1 MSGRLIILPKKSWH
15 PGKRENIE
23 KVLRDERL
31 AAEEAAAAR
40 ERAREIT
47 QEGIVETLTK
57 KRSASETIEGGAN
70 AASGTP
76 TSRRRRGR
84 GQDRDEEA
92 LGGKGQGWGATLQHV
107 NLFSD
112 AEREAGKILG
122 QNSDHQREKKEQE
135 LQKQQ
140 RSGLAPTALGDGS
153 AELKDKDSQPW
164 YTNLQPQSTA
174 CVSKV
179 AARTVRLGR
188 EVTGQEAEEAI
199 KRDQRR
205 KGRADPMGSLFRSGA
220 QTTRGSL
227 PFERRGTYYQPEA
240 ATANPPGAA
249 GLCVDEATL
258 HSDRG
263 EHAGKAKKVKKAMKV
278 KKDKKGKKDKK
289 KSAKEKSHSKET
301 QTRSD
306 RDRLARRHGDSAAGL
321 SGGRADEAT
330 DAQREQKLKD
340 LRSRRLAR
348 EGGERERQ
356 IRLLAEREMAGHS
369 LPDERTRAYNNQY
382 NAPAARQ
389 NRIR

>member
-57 KRSASETIEGGAN
+57 KRSASETIEGEAN

-76 TSRRRRGR
+76 ASRRRRGQDKR
-84 GQDRDEEA
+84 QSQDRDEEA

-135 LQKQQ
+135 LQRQQ
-140 RSGLAPTALGDGS
+140 RSGLAPTALGEGS
-153 AELKDKDSQPW
+153 AELKDKESQPW
-164 YTNLQPQSTA
+164 YTQLQPQSTA

-199 KRDQRR
+199 KRDQGR
-205 KGRADPMGSLFRSGA
+205 KGQADPMGSLFRSGA
-220 QTTRGSL
+220 QPMRGSL
-227 PFERRGTYYQPEA
+227 PLERRGTSYQPEA
-240 ATANPPGAA
+240 ATANLHGAA
-249 GLCVDEATL
+249 GLCVDEATS
-258 HSDRG
+258 HSNRG
-263 EHAGKAKKVKKAMKV
+263 KHAGKAKKVKK
-278 KKDKKGKKDKK
+278 DKKGKRDKK
-289 KSAKEKSHSKET
+289 KHAKEKRHSTET
-301 QTRSD
+301 RTRNN
-306 RDRLARRHGDSAAGL
+306 RDKFARRHSDSAAGL

-356 IRLLAEREMAGHS
+356 IRLLAEREMAGQS

-389 NRIR
+389 NRTR

>member
-1 MSGRLIILPKKSWH
+1 
-15 PGKRENIE
+15 
-23 KVLRDERL
+23 
-31 AAEEAAAAR
+31 
-40 ERAREIT
+40 
-47 QEGIVETLTK
+47 
-57 KRSASETIEGGAN
+57 RSASETIGGEAN

-76 TSRRRRGR
+76 TSRRRRGQDKRR
-84 GQDRDEEA
+84 GQDRDEGA

-164 YTNLQPQSTA
+164 YTQLQPQSTA

-199 KRDQRR
+199 KRDQGR

-227 PFERRGTYYQPEA
+227 RFERRGTSYQPEA
-240 ATANPPGAA
+240 ATANLPGAA

-258 HSDRG
+258 HSDRRK
-263 EHAGKAKKVKKAMKV
+263 HAGKAKRV

-289 KSAKEKSHSKET
+289 KNAKEKRHSKET
-301 QTRSD
+301 RTRSD
-306 RDRLARRHGDSAAGL
+306 RDRFARRHGDSAAGL

-330 DAQREQKLKD
+330 DSQREQKLKD
-340 LRSRRLAR
+340 LRNRRLAR

-389 NRIR
+389 NRTR